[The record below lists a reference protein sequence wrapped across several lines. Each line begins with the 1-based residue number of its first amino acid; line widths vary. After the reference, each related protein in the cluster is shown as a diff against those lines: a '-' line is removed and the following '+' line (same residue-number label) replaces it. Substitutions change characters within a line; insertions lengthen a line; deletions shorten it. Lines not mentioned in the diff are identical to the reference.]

1 MIDPVACAAMDLGPP
16 RVSLAALLEL
26 HKLLIER
33 RFRRGSSDGFTI
45 AEAQHENPATPDTI
59 SRGRSQLSL
68 PLDSEKLNGLS
79 SAQQTIVIAR
89 LANVLMAAAG
99 VATEEESC
107 DDER

>member
-33 RFRRGSSDGFTI
+33 RFRRGSPDGFTI

-59 SRGRSQLSL
+59 SRGRSPTQL
-68 PLDSEKLNGLS
+68 
-79 SAQQTIVIAR
+79 AAR
-89 LANVLMAAAG
+89 LGEAERAEFS
-99 VATEEESC
+99 ATDHS
-107 DDER
+107 DRP